1 MLSHHPEH
9 QPVAEHASLTEHTPH
24 CDAAERGELLAQ
36 ELGKAVAGNHPQSSE
51 SLTEK
56 KAAEPDRTVKTIQE
70 KTGFQNKESGSMG
83 DFDLRSMMANDSVD
97 TTESAITARIPLLLQ
112 PNSRASI
119 SAAIDRARG
128 NRLRGTDLNR

>member
-1 MLSHHPEH
+1 
-9 QPVAEHASLTEHTPH
+9 
-24 CDAAERGELLAQ
+24 
-36 ELGKAVAGNHPQSSE
+36 
-51 SLTEK
+51 
-56 KAAEPDRTVKTIQE
+56 VKTIQE